1 MQVKVEQIQKEYDIW
16 MAKGGSIAITFT
28 VEHTNKLIHNITFY
42 DMHGKE
48 VKVTNFDISAIL
60 KIIEKGGYKLD

>member
-1 MQVKVEQIQKEYDIW
+1 MEVKVERYPIGKDEWSAQH
-16 MAKGGSIAITFT
+16 GSIFHVFT